1 MTVPYLSFP
10 SLSLL
15 VLGFLLLLTPA
26 HSKTCDVFSNHSTPC
41 VAAYSMVR
49 ALYASYKGPLYQVQR
64 VSDNATLEVVVS
76 SSNGFVDVGPQEAFC
91 NASLVPP
98 STLPPLGTIVN
109 LVPATMPLY
118 GFRHC
123 YSQAYVTPLSR
134 KDNDFRF
141 RLVAGLN
148 GAPGAV
154 SFESVNYNTSYI
166 AQVSTAEPGRLGIV
180 PTPDPVE
187 ASWVASPAPG
197 GGLFLTSA
205 RASNLAMTLGPTLT
219 GTCAHEYSAPSAD
232 VVASSTIPPT
242 AFVLDGSAG
251 GACVV
256 SAIYDQSPQENHLS
270 VAPPGGQ
277 ARFNLPVNAAAFPVR
292 VGGGSIPAFGALF
305 QGEQGYRRDNTTGI
319 PTGDDP
325 ETIYLVTS
333 NAVYNGACCFDAGQA
348 ETNNRDQGPGTME
361 AIYWGSVDAPGAG
374 WCGGVGQGPFAYAD
388 LESGIWGCATRRG
401 VNPLST
407 PLDFDF
413 VTAMVKGDSGNHWA
427 IKGGNANS
435 TGGPLSSLWDGP
447 RPSGYEVMKKQG
459 AVILGIGGDS
469 SNGGIGVMLE
479 FAITKGFTS
488 DEADNAMQEDIMGV
502 GYQRVW

>member
-1 MTVPYLSFP
+1 MANRLHALHLFVLVH
-10 SLSLL
+10 LL
-15 VLGFLLLLTPA
+15 PTPGL
-26 HSKTCDVFSNHSTPC
+26 SKTCDVFSSHSTPC
-41 VAAYSMVR
+41 VCAVSMVR
-49 ALYASYKGPLYQVQR
+49 ALYDAYSGPLYQVQR
-64 VSDNATLEVVVS
+64 VSDNATLDITVGS
-76 SSNGFVDVGPQEAFC
+76 AGGFVDTRPQEAFC

-109 LVPATMPLY
+109 LVPATMPLF
-118 GFRHC
+118 GVRHC
-123 YSQAYVTPLSR
+123 YSQAYVTPLAK
-134 KDNDFRF
+134 KDNDFGF
-141 RLVAGLN
+141 KLVAALN

-154 SFESVNYNTSYI
+154 SFESVNYNTSFL
-166 AQVSTAEPGRLGIV
+166 AEVSTAEPGRLGIV
-180 PTPDPVE
+180 PAPDPDD
-187 ASWVASPAPG
+187 ASWLASPAPG
-197 GGLFLTSA
+197 GGMFLTSTK
-205 RASNLAMTLGPTLT
+205 SSTPPLAITLGPNLT
-219 GTCAHEYSAPSAD
+219 GICAHEYSAPSAD
-232 VVASSTIPPT
+232 VVVSSSIPPV

-256 SAIYDQSPQENHLS
+256 SMIYDQSPEGNHLS

-292 VGGGSIPAFGALF
+292 VGGGAVPAYGALF
-305 QGEQGYRRDNTTGI
+305 QGGQGYRRDNTTGV

-333 NAVYNGACCFDAGQA
+333 NAVYNSACCFDSGQA

-361 AIYWGSVDAPGAG
+361 AIYWGNVDASGAG
-374 WCGGVGQGPFAYAD
+374 WCGGVGHGPHIMSD
-388 LESGIWGCATRRG
+388 MESGIWGCAERSG
-401 VNPLST
+401 SNPLNV
-407 PLDFDF
+407 PMDFDF
-413 VTAMVKGDSGNHWA
+413 VTAMVKGDTGNHWA

-435 TGGPLSSLWDGP
+435 TGGPLASLWDGP